1 MLDSGGE
8 RDGDYSLRQKYRPCP
23 RRHLSASTLI
33 GFRAGPNYFG
43 RPMMR
48 LSNYRHEGPHNR
60 TLALLTERDVQDALG
75 DRMPPDDGGAE
86 YPRWE
91 TGDERNV

>member
-1 MLDSGGE
+1 
-8 RDGDYSLRQKYRPCP
+8 
-23 RRHLSASTLI
+23 
-33 GFRAGPNYFG
+33 
-43 RPMMR
+43 MR

>member
-1 MLDSGGE
+1 
-8 RDGDYSLRQKYRPCP
+8 
-23 RRHLSASTLI
+23 
-33 GFRAGPNYFG
+33 
-43 RPMMR
+43 MR

-91 TGDERNV
+91 AAIVAVTVTPEGEALVRSYLCDLAHDLANLVAEQVAPQPSEE